1 MEFAGTV
8 KSHWGFGLVARQFP
22 DNRLGHHKD
31 ESGVG
36 ELTDTRELSL
46 HQSSLC
52 LNGLYGAAVWIVHDE
67 VVDEC
72 TRLTWCFSQD
82 AAAAL
87 DKLPWVSRASKQEC
101 GRAPRDVDTL
111 VEAAD
116 RDKRVDVSDPEV
128 VQDGASRA
136 QAFTRSKL

>member
-22 DNRLGHHKD
+22 DNTLGIIRI

-52 LNGLYGAAVWIVHDE
+52 LNGLYGAGVVIVHDE
-67 VVDEC
+67 
-72 TRLTWCFSQD
+72 
-82 AAAAL
+82 
-87 DKLPWVSRASKQEC
+87 SR
-101 GRAPRDVDTL
+101 G
-111 VEAAD
+111 
-116 RDKRVDVSDPEV
+116 
-128 VQDGASRA
+128 
-136 QAFTRSKL
+136 